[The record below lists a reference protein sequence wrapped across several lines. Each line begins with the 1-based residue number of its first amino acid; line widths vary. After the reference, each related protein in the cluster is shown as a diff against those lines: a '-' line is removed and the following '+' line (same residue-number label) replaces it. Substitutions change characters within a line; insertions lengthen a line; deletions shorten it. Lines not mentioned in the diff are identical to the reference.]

1 MFIQLVPHNISVACM
16 DDPSFKYLNVLYGPP
31 PKCSFYSFAFS
42 ERIYFDPR
50 QDLGR
55 DRVRDLVRSG
65 SLRQQSKS
73 HMVSFSVFS
82 FVSIFQPFSLSFWSK
97 TGSLNNS
104 HTPNSMNLFQCFR
117 CSIFCCLILVRT
129 GSLGQQSK
137 SHMVNFFL
145 FSFQFSFLL
154 VNLVRNGP
162 LGQQGKVSTSS
173 ANFRNSLFL

>member
-1 MFIQLVPHNISVACM
+1 MQLLCSCCAAIVQLLCRYQANVSTKRLPYLTIQIVPHNISFTCM
-16 DDPSFKYLNVLYGPP
+16 DDPCFKCLNVLYGPP

-97 TGSLNNS
+97 TGSLNTS
-104 HTPNSMNLFQCFR
+104 HTSDSMNLFQCFR
-117 CSIFCCLILVRT
+117 YI
-129 GSLGQQSK
+129 
-137 SHMVNFFL
+137 
-145 FSFQFSFLL
+145 
-154 VNLVRNGP
+154 
-162 LGQQGKVSTSS
+162 
-173 ANFRNSLFL
+173 